1 MGQEGYGKN
10 MPEKDTTRQ
19 SSMLDTEQATLLY
32 PSSAIA
38 ALEQM
43 YQQSRFEAQCWFV
56 SSLITAIIGTIL
68 ILSTILFLLLFKDTA
83 QENESGHITLIV
95 ANIINGAVQH
105 LIVSQARAA
114 NRRTDKYAQELSKEE
129 KELHIPELLHF
140 IITTLPEGE
149 ERNALLIQILMN
161 ATSDMAREQQSPLSI
176 SALRHQ
182 KNLYKNNSDLP

>member
-43 YQQSRFEAQCWFV
+43 YQQSRFEAQCCFV

-95 ANIINGAVQH
+95 ANIINGAIQH
-105 LIVSQARAA
+105 LIVSQRGERTPYSRATA
-114 NRRTDKYAQELSKEE
+114 LYYYHAPRRRRAQCITDPDSYECDIRYGAGTTIATVYLS
-129 KELHIPELLHF
+129 
-140 IITTLPEGE
+140 
-149 ERNALLIQILMN
+149 
-161 ATSDMAREQQSPLSI
+161 ATPSKKPV
-176 SALRHQ
+176 Q
-182 KNLYKNNSDLP
+182 KQL